1 MQKEENEYVKRTQKD
16 YTLAF
21 KLQVISEIE
30 RDQLN
35 HIVCDFAPSND

>member
-1 MQKEENEYVKRTQKD
+1 MQKEENEYVKRTHKD

-21 KLQVISEIE
+21 KRQVVSEIE

-35 HIVCDFAPSND
+35 HTVRHFAPSND